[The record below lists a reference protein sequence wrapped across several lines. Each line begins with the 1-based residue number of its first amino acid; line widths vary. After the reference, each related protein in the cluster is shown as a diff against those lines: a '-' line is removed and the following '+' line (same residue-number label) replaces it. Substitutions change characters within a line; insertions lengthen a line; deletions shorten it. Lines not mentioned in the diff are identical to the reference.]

1 MTQAQALSQALA
13 LALAQGPATLTKFL
27 QNKLKINC
35 ARSSR
40 KMETATKG

>member
-1 MTQAQALSQALA
+1 MTQAQTLSQA